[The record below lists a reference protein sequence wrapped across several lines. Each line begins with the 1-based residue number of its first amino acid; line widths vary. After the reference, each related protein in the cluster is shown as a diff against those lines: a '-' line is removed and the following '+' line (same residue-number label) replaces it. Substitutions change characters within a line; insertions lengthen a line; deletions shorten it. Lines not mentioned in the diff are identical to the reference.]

1 MRFSLL
7 AILLIG
13 ACASGSGQAR
23 AVVASGQADS
33 PDSLGGSREEQVAQA
48 LAAIVPVSASR
59 DWAAARAAFPD
70 ARWEERTSDTTP
82 TVVRDGITYPGT
94 LDTNG
99 YTDSLEG
106 SIDLNGARLR
116 IEILGTPER
125 VTMIRLNAPEGMLVG
140 RAALRRALAAR
151 GVVWRLIRCNPIGD
165 ANVPIIVE
173 LSAGGQS
180 TIFEDTFSGEA
191 SAYEFSFDGGLY
203 DPADPP
209 GDCPDEVRNL
219 R

>member
-13 ACASGSGQAR
+13 AWASGPGR
-23 AVVASGQADS
+23 AGATVASGQA
-33 PDSLGGSREEQVAQA
+33 EERVAQA
-48 LAAIVPVSASR
+48 LAAIVPVSVSR
-59 DWAAARAAFPD
+59 DWAAARAAFPG
-70 ARWEERTSDTTP
+70 ARWQERTSDTTP
-82 TVVRDGITYPGT
+82 TVVREGITYPGT

-106 SIDLNGARLR
+106 SLDLDGAPLR

-151 GVVWRLIRCNPIGD
+151 GVAWRLLRCNPIGD

-173 LSAGGQS
+173 LTAGGRS

-191 SAYEFSFDGGLY
+191 SAYAFSFDGGMY

-209 GDCPDEVRNL
+209 GDCPDELSDL